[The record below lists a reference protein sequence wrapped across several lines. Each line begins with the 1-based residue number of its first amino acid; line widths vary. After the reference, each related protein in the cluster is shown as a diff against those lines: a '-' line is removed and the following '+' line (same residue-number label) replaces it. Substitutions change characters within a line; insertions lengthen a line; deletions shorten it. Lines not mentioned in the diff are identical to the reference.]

1 MTNRFAFN
9 HFSCMKTQFLSIKSS
24 FYTKPM
30 AELIL
35 VLAVPRAQGSELT
48 AGVTQSLSCWGTKFA
63 IAKCLFAML
72 IVLSSK

>member
-9 HFSCMKTQFLSIKSS
+9 HFSCMKTQFLSIKNN

-35 VLAVPRAQGSELT
+35 IQVVPRAQGCELA
-48 AGVTQSLSCWGTKFA
+48 AGVRQSLSCRGTKFA
-63 IAKCLFAML
+63 TAKCLFAML
-72 IVLSSK
+72 IILS

>member
-9 HFSCMKTQFLSIKSS
+9 HISCMKTQFLSIKNS

-35 VLAVPRAQGSELT
+35 IPVVPKAQGCELA
-48 AGVTQSLSCWGTKFA
+48 AGVRQSLNCRGTKFA
-63 IAKCLFAML
+63 TAKCLFAVL
-72 IVLSSK
+72 IILS